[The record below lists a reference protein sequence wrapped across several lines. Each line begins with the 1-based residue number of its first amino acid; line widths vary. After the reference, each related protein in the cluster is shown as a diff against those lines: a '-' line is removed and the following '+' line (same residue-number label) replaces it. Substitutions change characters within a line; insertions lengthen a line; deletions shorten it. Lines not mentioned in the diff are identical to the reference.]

1 MLLLLALT
9 IFYPT
14 CCQRLRNTAV
24 PEVWLHALSR
34 LQIWWSYLS
43 YMPLGALNIYI
54 LSNITIFSVIFS
66 SWILTF
72 ILEIPFILELEFNWI
87 LNSFHINHKSIPA
100 LFLLSVLL
108 SLNWSYCR
116 NASVTKA
123 QTSRWR
129 QHSPLGNQGFL
140 TRKVRRQNTGL
151 PIANTSAEISPST
164 ETEGSNG
171 LIAIGK

>member
-87 LNSFHINHKSIPA
+87 LNSFQINHKSIPA
-100 LFLLSVLL
+100 LFLLSVLSFL
-108 SLNWSYCR
+108 ELILLQKCICYQGPNL
-116 NASVTKA
+116 TLKA
-123 QTSRWR
+123 AFPFGKS
-129 QHSPLGNQGFL
+129 
-140 TRKVRRQNTGL
+140 GL
-151 PIANTSAEISPST
+151 PNKES
-164 ETEGSNG
+164 ET
-171 LIAIGK
+171 AKHWVTYC